1 MVKAI
6 SAALQALRIERKR
19 LAFSQSPIGTY
30 TESMLNRAARLNA
43 RDCRSYEA
51 WSFGAHCFNLSP
63 CTPIV
68 RTVSKFKARCIG
80 LLKNVQKSREPLL
93 VTLRGEPIARVEPVV
108 PPKRQVRLGALK
120 GWMEIKGDIIRSD
133 IEKDFLVQ

>member
-1 MVKAI
+1 MKA
-6 SAALQALRIERKR
+6 
-19 LAFSQSPIGTY
+19 
-30 TESMLNRAARLNA
+30 
-43 RDCRSYEA
+43 
-51 WSFGAHCFNLSP
+51 
-63 CTPIV
+63 
-68 RTVSKFKARCIG
+68 VSVSEFKARCVG

-108 PPKRQVRLGALK
+108 PPKGQVRLGTLK